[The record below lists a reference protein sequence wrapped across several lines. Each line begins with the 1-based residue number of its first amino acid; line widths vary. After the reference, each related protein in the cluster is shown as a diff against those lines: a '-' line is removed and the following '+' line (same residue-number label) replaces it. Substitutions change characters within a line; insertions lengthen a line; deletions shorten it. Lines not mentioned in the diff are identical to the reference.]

1 LGPYISGTPQSKRL
15 CEVPVFNGEPQPL
28 ARCSLYS
35 EWGFGSVAGNVFTA
49 DQHRTRTSTS
59 ASAEA
64 PCPARVELSVAGD
77 QIRLSG
83 QLNAFLRT
91 TCGAD
96 SAAPFTMSGFTNDEF

>member
-1 LGPYISGTPQSKRL
+1 MPSILEA
-15 CEVPVFNGEPQPL
+15 CEVPVFNGEPRPL
-28 ARCSLYS
+28 DRCSLYS
-35 EWGFGSVAGNVFTA
+35 EWGFGSVDGNVFTA

-64 PCPARVELSVAGD
+64 PCPARVELSVVGD

-91 TCGAD
+91 SCGPD
-96 SAAPFTMSGFTNDEF
+96 SIAPFTLSGFTNDEF